1 MAEQIK
7 PLKLMPQLS
16 NADLNY
22 VRDFG
27 FYSFGVSGTT
37 NYAIDETSL
46 LLVYGYST
54 TRIVQVQ
61 ITALGKIC
69 TRFYSGAWTQ
79 WVVNE

>member
-1 MAEQIK
+1 
-7 PLKLMPQLS
+7 MPQLS
-16 NADLNY
+16 NADLND
-22 VRDFG
+22 VRDFV

-37 NYAIDETSL
+37 NYAVDETSL

-69 TRFYSGAWTQ
+69 TRFYSGAWAQ